1 MFGRFSEGPDTLVK
15 SDDGLDSSLV
25 ANAFNGFPP
34 LLQLE
39 GLIHDALGFDLAALK
54 VVDSWRELIG
64 LGEG

>member
-15 SDDGLDSSLV
+15 SDDSLDSSLV

-39 GLIHDALGFDLAALK
+39 GLVNDALGFDLAALK
-54 VVDSWRELIG
+54 VVNSCGELIG
-64 LGEG
+64 LREG